1 MTGKPGQ
8 PESIVERMP
17 ECPAKKTGKEE
28 GMRKELCD
36 IENVRVLL
44 SGAFFAAGYKAV
56 ELFKCYRYTG
66 KITCN
71 GFPV

>member
-1 MTGKPGQ
+1 
-8 PESIVERMP
+8 
-17 ECPAKKTGKEE
+17 
-28 GMRKELCD
+28 MRKELCD
-36 IENVRVLL
+36 IESVRVLL